1 MLLARAQTF
10 SLGGGLSVLVPPP
23 EEEFVHLAAHAAGHS
38 FIRLVWLYDLKLLC
52 RRHPSLDWMG
62 VADLAERYSV
72 QAVVAYT
79 LRLLEQWLD
88 VSPANIPMA
97 LTRPSLRAH
106 VADWL
111 LTEVSTPQPASARD
125 KLGGLLFTS
134 LLCDRARSGLWL
146 WQHHLGR
153 MTRRRLYQLA
163 PVYLPER
170 WSA

>member
-1 MLLARAQTF
+1 MARAQRF
-10 SLGGGLSVLVPPP
+10 DVGNGLSVLVPAP
-23 EEEFVHLAAHAAGHS
+23 EEEFVYLAAHAAGHS

-52 RRHPSLDWMG
+52 RRQPALDWRR
-62 VADLAERYSV
+62 VAELAEQCSLK
-72 QAVVAYT
+72 AAVAYT
-79 LRLLEQWLD
+79 LRLLERWLT
-88 VSPANIPMA
+88 VV
-97 LTRPSLRAH
+97 PSNVPPGLRRSSAAARM
-106 VADWL
+106 ADWL
-111 LTEVSTPQPASARD
+111 LTEVSTPQPVSPRD

-134 LLCDRARSGLWL
+134 LLCDTLRSGLWL